1 MVLNGIIIITQA
13 VRAARDMVTG
23 EVHKYAQD
31 NPPIKGPWRSK
42 KIYRERISKRTEIR
56 LNIQRFITIIHG

>member
-31 NPPIKGPWRSK
+31 NHPKVHGEAK

>member
-13 VRAARDMVTG
+13 VRAARDITG

-31 NPPIKGPWRSK
+31 NPPKVHGEAK
-42 KIYRERISKRTEIR
+42 KYI
-56 LNIQRFITIIHG
+56 

>member
-31 NPPIKGPWRSK
+31 NHPKVHGEAK
-42 KIYRERISKRTEIR
+42 KIYRE
-56 LNIQRFITIIHG
+56 NI

>member
-31 NPPIKGPWRSK
+31 NPPKVHGEAK
-42 KIYRERISKRTEIR
+42 KYIYREY
-56 LNIQRFITIIHG
+56 LNGQRSG

>member
-13 VRAARDMVTG
+13 VRAVRDMVTG

-31 NPPIKGPWRSK
+31 NHPKVHGEAK
-42 KIYRERISKRTEIR
+42 KIYRE
-56 LNIQRFITIIHG
+56 NI

>member
-31 NPPIKGPWRSK
+31 NPPKVHGEAK
-42 KIYRERISKRTEIR
+42 KYIEREYLR

>member
-31 NPPIKGPWRSK
+31 NSPKVHGEAKKYIEREYLNGQRS
-42 KIYRERISKRTEIR
+42 
-56 LNIQRFITIIHG
+56 G